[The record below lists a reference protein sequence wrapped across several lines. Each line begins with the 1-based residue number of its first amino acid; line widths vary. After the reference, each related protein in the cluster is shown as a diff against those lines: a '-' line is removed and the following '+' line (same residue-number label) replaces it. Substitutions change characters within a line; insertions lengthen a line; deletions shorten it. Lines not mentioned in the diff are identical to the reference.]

1 MLYEKLYEKLFR
13 LKLYRKAYR
22 NWLSV
27 LMRVKLGN
35 GKVFAVL
42 KDGTEM
48 VLDKYVAMAIP
59 NYLYYGR
66 RDGVPKNVESI
77 TATNWAQALLK
88 LYGWT
93 FDGDILYKDV
103 NGIRVTFLAYYK
115 GQPVY
120 LSSIAEVFDT
130 GIYEVDVDNK
140 DVVDIGSGI
149 GDSVVY
155 FSLKNAKRVVGLE
168 PLPNVY
174 EVAKINL
181 SLNKDI
187 TDRAHLV
194 NGAIAYGVK
203 EIKVQPV
210 PVFGSLGFSV
220 RAGEGESGVPVKAYT
235 LKEIAEKVDRDVL
248 KMDCEGCEWEV
259 LRQEAD
265 LVGEFDV
272 VMAEFHGK
280 STRAVRKTLEGFL
293 SKYKFE
299 IVRTI
304 EGPGTAS
311 LTLQKRG

>member
-1 MLYEKLYEKLFR
+1 MLYTKLFR

-22 NWLSV
+22 NWISV
-27 LMRVKLGN
+27 LIRVKLGDR
-35 GKVFAVL
+35 KVSVVL
-42 KDGTEM
+42 KDGTKL

-66 RDGVPKNVESI
+66 RNTVPKNVENI

-93 FDGDILYKDV
+93 FDRDVLYKDI
-103 NGIRVTFLAYYK
+103 GGTRVTFLAYHN

-120 LSSIAEVFDT
+120 SSTIAEVFET
-130 GIYEVDVDNK
+130 GIYDADVGNK
-140 DVVDIGSGI
+140 DVLDIGSGI

-181 SLNKDI
+181 SLNKDV
-187 TDRAHLV
+187 TGRAHLV

-203 EIKVQPV
+203 EVKVPPV
-210 PVFGSLGFSV
+210 PVFNSTGFSV

-235 LKEIAEKVDRDVL
+235 LKEIAEKADRDVL

-280 STRAVRKTLEGFL
+280 SVRGVKKALEGFL

-299 IVRTI
+299 IVKTVDS
-304 EGPGTAS
+304 PDTAS
-311 LTLQKRG
+311 LILQKRG